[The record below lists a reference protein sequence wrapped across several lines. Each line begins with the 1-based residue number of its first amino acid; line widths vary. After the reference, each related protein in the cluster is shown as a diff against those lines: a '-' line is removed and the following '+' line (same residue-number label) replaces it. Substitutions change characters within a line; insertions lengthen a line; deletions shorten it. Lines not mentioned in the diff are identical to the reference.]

1 MKHKKSLGFNAL
13 YENSIDAV
21 SDRDYIVETL
31 NNINLTMIHLSRFAE
46 EIIFWSSEEA
56 KFITLSDGFSTG
68 SSIMPQKKT
77 LIWLNLSAVKW
88 AVRLDIS

>member
-1 MKHKKSLGFNAL
+1 
-13 YENSIDAV
+13 SIDAV

-68 SSIMPQKKT
+68 SSIMPQKKNPDMAE
-77 LIWLNLSAVKW
+77 LIRGKVGRTTGHLV
-88 AVRLDIS
+88 